1 MAFVCVN
8 AVLMSGRG
16 TWITARCDWTVGE
29 LKRQAQNSL
38 QTGPGILVSASG
50 EFLRDE
56 ENLLDAGVKMGDIVS
71 LHLRD
76 VHIAATTNAFCAVP
90 WRDDMTPRGRGPV
103 PLCSVSLHNGTLSPF
118 SVLFCSLRF
127 SATDVS

>member
-1 MAFVCVN
+1 MEEALGSQQG
-8 AVLMSGRG
+8 AIGRLG
-16 TWITARCDWTVGE
+16 NLSD
-29 LKRQAQNSL
+29 KRKIPCKLDLASWSAHPESSCETKKTFSMQA
-38 QTGPGILVSASG
+38 
-50 EFLRDE
+50 
-56 ENLLDAGVKMGDIVS
+56 VKMGDIVS

-76 VHIAATTNAFCAVP
+76 LHIAATTNAFCAVP